1 MSNLPTFDHVHFY
14 CTDIA
19 ASEGWFVNV
28 LGAELIERRGS
39 EEYPTVVVSLG
50 GGKILLRKQL
60 EGENLDASGAPRFG
74 LDHFGLLADNVRD
87 TVEEFR
93 TRGAVV
99 SSEPR
104 ELRPG
109 VFVAFVSGP
118 DDIRVEILQRPK
130 LTDGQ

>member
-1 MSNLPTFDHVHFY
+1 MPTPPTFDHVHFY

-19 ASEGWFVNV
+19 ASEEWFVNI
-28 LGAELIERRGS
+28 LGAEVVERRGS
-39 EEYPTVVVSLG
+39 EQYPTVVVSLG

-60 EGENLDASGAPRFG
+60 EGESLDASGPPRFG
-74 LDHFGLLADNVRD
+74 LDHFGLLADDVRD
-87 TVEEFR
+87 AVEEFR
-93 TRGAVV
+93 ARGAVV

-118 DDIRVEILQRPK
+118 DDVRVEILQRPK
-130 LTDGQ
+130 TA

>member
-1 MSNLPTFDHVHFY
+1 MTTSPSFDHVHFY

-19 ASEGWFVNV
+19 ASESWFVNV
-28 LGAELIERRGS
+28 LGAAVTERRGS
-39 EEYPTVVVSLG
+39 AAFPTIVISLG

-60 EGENLDASGAPRFG
+60 EGESLGAPGAPRFG
-74 LDHFGLLADNVRD
+74 LDHFGLLADDVRD
-87 TVEEFR
+87 TVEDLR
-93 TRGAVV
+93 ARGAVV

-118 DDIRVEILQRPK
+118 DNVRVEIVQRPSA
-130 LTDGQ
+130 D